1 MYGRKKIWSMKDITK
16 TFILN
21 PDIYSIKLILVNSCS
36 PMYYLGM

>member
-21 PDIYSIKLILVNSCS
+21 PDISIKLILVNSCS